1 MASGKGANNGI
12 GFLSIIF
19 QAVQTTD
26 YIGLVRNDTAPLTNI
41 YISLHTA
48 SPTSAGN
55 QTSSEADYTSY
66 ARVPVARTTGGWSI
80 SSSTIS
86 NVASITFPLATG
98 GSESEAYV
106 GIGTL
111 ASGTGV
117 LLWFGQLTAPLAVSS
132 GITPSFAISALTV
145 TEA

>member
-1 MASGKGANNGI
+1 MASGKGNNNAI
-12 GFLSIIF
+12 GFLSMIL
-19 QAVQTTD
+19 QAVQSTD
-26 YIGLVRNDTAPLTNI
+26 YIGLVRNDTGPLTSL

-48 SPTSAGN
+48 NPGVTGS
-55 QTSSEADYTSY
+55 QTTSEAAYTSY

-80 SSSTIS
+80 TSETMS

-98 GSESEAYV
+98 GSESETYC

-111 ASGTGV
+111 TSGTGV

-132 GITPSFAISALTV
+132 GITPSFAIGALTV